1 MVFSIN
7 IFLLLL
13 VVNAILKKK
22 WFVFYIVDFSM
33 KRYFIHNGKKK
44 LGPYEVPELQ
54 SMHIKTD
61 YAVWDPAT
69 ALYTKAGEV
78 SELQVLFSSQTAT
91 LPVEI
96 SVPQQVEISHRL
108 EEVNISQELEV
119 VIRHD
124 LPKIKPKKEK
134 RKLSVI
140 GWIIVSAF
148 AILLLI
154 AVYMFFR

>member
-1 MVFSIN
+1 
-7 IFLLLL
+7 
-13 VVNAILKKK
+13 
-22 WFVFYIVDFSM
+22 M
-33 KRYFIHNGKKK
+33 KRYFIHSGKKK

-61 YAVWDPAT
+61 YAVWDPAA
-69 ALYTKAGEV
+69 ALWTKAGEV
-78 SELQVLFSSQTAT
+78 SELQVLFSSQTII
-91 LPVEI
+91 LPEEI
-96 SVPQQVEISHRL
+96 SIPQQVEISHRL

-140 GWIIVSAF
+140 GWVIISAMV
-148 AILLLI
+148 ILILI
-154 AVYMFFR
+154 AVYVFFI